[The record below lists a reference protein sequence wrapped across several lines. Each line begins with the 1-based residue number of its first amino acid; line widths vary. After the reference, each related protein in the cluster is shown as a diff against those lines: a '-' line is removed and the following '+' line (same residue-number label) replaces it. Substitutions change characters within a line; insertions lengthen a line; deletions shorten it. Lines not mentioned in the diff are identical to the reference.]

1 MTSTNSASITIGGS
15 SGFQSIKTDDGITN
29 KIILNNF
36 SEISDLI
43 VLNNSNLNQ
52 HSNITVNFD
61 NKYRVGILNSN
72 FNILKYNELLSEN
85 DSILKVSNDD
95 IVIYHSNIVNNIHNN
110 FSINHDNE
118 NILIID
124 QDNSNFN
131 ISNYNFNYFI
141 DNNTFNI
148 YDTSQTDITNNNLIF
163 GVESNKI
170 NINCD
175 LIVNKIITK
184 NIDSIDGKGINITSY
199 QIEQNN
205 FKKVSVGFDN
215 YFTSSLQTTD
225 DSQDDSIQ
233 VTEET
238 NVPDAP
244 FIIVNNSLN
253 YNTSNLFEIKKIYE
267 NKDEKIL
274 KIDNNGYMYMG
285 NCIYNDKESYL
296 TINNSNYDNYSNI
309 NNNLINYLSFSSDYY
324 SDDFNINKYANVCI
338 GSNIYDNKG
347 LLDINRN
354 DNRINLDIN
363 NSNNVNENKPLLNL
377 NLDYQVNNNY
387 KWTSQYKY
395 IPYFTI
401 FPSKQQ
407 NIEYD
412 IQLNNYNYIDNYKLI
427 YGINDAH
434 YEKWKNSG
442 TKIPIDGVLINN
454 TSLEIKLKEK
464 LIISPD
470 VVFTQEEWQ
479 QFNIEKLNMRDYVLI
494 DGNIYQPKEKK
505 LDSNEM
511 YYNIDGH
518 KYYFLHGNY
527 INAKL
532 NYDYK
537 KLNLQIVNNFNEKS
551 TGIFTYDESTTYNV
565 LYNYYNLQYETE
577 QIEYNFKTCY
587 WKQDFAYHIIYPYNI
602 IDNSNDGK
610 EYILKLEDIT
620 TAIINAVA
628 EKQRYNTDHANYIGS
643 DAIEYKYKH
652 LFIYPTIQ
660 LTPFLTDL
668 EKTERRTFNA
678 TTNSLRNT
686 LLDYLATDTD
696 MYTSNIF
703 NNQEITDE
711 NLINSTYYKYFQ
723 NFTSI
728 RHVEI
733 KATGLRWKKINIA
746 DGDNINDIIDD
757 VWDNNTISNK
767 MDYANLHPYN
777 VEMRPFQHSSKYS
790 LLTTLRN
797 TYDELNSQ
805 DPDITIQSFNI
816 TQNVWNSFNINS
828 IYCNEYIYDDIHDD
842 YYILDEKIKVIF
854 AIHFPLEFYD
864 NFNSS
869 FQEINDYTS
878 NIIEKP
884 NFINLTSNN
893 ENILNINNDGT
904 LIYDYS
910 SFDNISNYSIY
921 APNKTI
927 STNKIQLNEI
937 YSLNNSIDLNNLY
950 LNNIAGIV
958 FNTKQEFD
966 VSQLRVDKI
975 SNNNNNLLFDNTQFN
990 LSTIIYGLRWKLV
1003 DYSSIIDI
1011 GTYTSITSPEF
1022 LGMFRDLIDATPDV
1036 NEYEID
1042 YNNLSILLKDFVKNN
1057 IPFKSYIVLDTNSEQ
1072 TYYIQDSNKYKY
1084 TSNFL
1089 LYDIDNIANYEHL
1102 FYNDIISI
1110 NTNNDNAVKPAF
1122 TIYGINPSINLK
1134 SDKNTNILYQQS
1146 ILQKGFKNLSTT
1158 GIGTDIQ
1165 NCDVFQIN
1173 YYDDNNVLFDNNMY
1187 TNNSKHILE
1196 HILGD
1201 YNILSFGENYN
1212 ICIDTKGVTEP
1223 TFTDE
1228 NFGTIWVVDE
1238 YATTRISSE
1247 YEGKIIEI
1255 FNFDAT
1261 NFEKDTIV
1269 IEKQFFETIGV
1280 TDLHEDNFVLYN
1292 DKRFKPYITTY
1303 SYNLARNSTNK
1314 NHKISLGVPHNNA
1327 DINTALTDSDS
1338 GLYLYNYPKY
1348 FNEII
1353 KNNDYMLNI
1362 YGNTKIYGV
1371 DGDTNALS
1379 ININDV
1385 KSDDNTYKVN
1395 LGIGI
1400 NPKINNIS
1408 NTLSID
1414 GDIYGEN
1421 IFYKNDNEYIN
1432 VTNIYSNVIDTFKQN
1447 LFNEELVKSYI
1458 HTSNINNNFVNDNG
1472 ILDLSLIPEI
1482 PFTNFSTPELPTKE
1496 IYLKNYV
1503 HPEIS
1508 SSRIINGTS
1517 TITDIDL
1524 ESLNYKTGIEVIYT
1538 DIEDIE
1544 KINIDYNK
1552 YFYFVI
1558 TNDYSEQES
1567 KLFQL
1572 KTNDAITADILI
1584 VAGGGGAG
1592 YVKPFLNWYEIQN
1605 PTSGLGTE
1613 YKNTFI
1619 ETSLKNGT
1627 YIFSNNDYENIKD
1640 NFTNSDDSI
1649 ISDIDIFVDQFISNN
1664 DYIKVIIDQETSDF
1678 KYFRTFDNGGGEG
1691 GNLSIMKNILIDK
1704 ENTLDIIIG
1713 SGGVSGNTTTT
1724 TKTQS
1729 TSGTNSS
1736 LMDTTIYGGQ
1746 NSSIFNV
1753 NNDIHP
1759 EIAREIYD
1767 YYNIYDNLG
1776 FNNSETDPTQKYFG
1790 GDGNST
1796 TLDHTIGG
1804 GGGDNQANSQ
1814 ENSGG
1819 GGGYFN
1825 GNWGNGANG
1834 LAIIR
1839 YKFNLKDV
1847 VVATETIQNPTNA
1860 LLQYNWQ
1867 NNNWELNYD
1876 AIDVSNI
1883 LVDTIYTTSNI
1894 LYTNIDNFSNIIKNT
1909 SNNIIDTI
1917 ISSNVQ
1923 IYDNMNIITDTI
1935 NINDTNY
1942 SNYIDFVYDNTN
1954 FIGAERIISNI
1965 IDIDRL
1971 PDIPF
1976 TKFNNLD
1983 IDIIYSPKVNDSI
1996 IFDTNYYLSNI
2007 NFTSLDVT
2015 DDGYQYTEYIIF
2027 KHNNI
2032 SDNVTQTIY
2041 NLQFQ
2046 LNTNIDILIIGG
2058 GGGGSGN
2065 VSHCGGGGGGSYIFV
2080 ENVEIELNKKYEI
2093 IVGAGGLES
2102 NDGHRTSAFGLIADG
2117 GKTGNSQ
2124 VSGTEYLQGIGG
2136 NGGIPDVTNK
2146 FTEVTSQI
2154 FMSSGGKGGSIDSTD
2169 VNNIIYSLPNSGNA
2183 SGTFINDNDNR
2194 EYYWGGGGGFGTN
2207 SIINSVEN
2215 LPDGGEGGGG
2225 AGAFNSDISTFK
2237 SSNGNSYDNETLTQ
2251 DRGILNGLSGS
2262 INSGGGG
2269 GGASSGTGGRG
2280 GSGVVIIK
2288 INSNIK
2294 PQENKNKKAYVSYN
2308 FNLDRWEMNSLDLL
2322 NLDINIDDINDTI
2335 KTSSNEVINYVNSL
2349 VQREEYQYI
2358 IVPPNIVTSD
2368 SIVDNAIYSYNIF
2381 GYNGKSSNLTP
2392 YDTTLP
2398 EPDSQGLIPIPSEGY
2413 TNTDNIYYKKL
2424 INGNKFALQSI
2435 TNSNIADNSI
2445 SADKLQGT
2453 ISGSKLK
2460 NVSINYNDITGD
2472 INSHV
2477 RIINDSASSDLIN
2490 VSSFNNITID
2500 IELLDITSEYNF
2512 TGFANIISANDLI
2525 KIPINKLNN
2534 ANIHLSNIDFTQN
2547 YEGTTYIISHTD
2559 DIDINYFENI
2569 NINVSNILDFGNAD
2583 FKINNAIMNG
2593 IIDKNNLE
2601 NIYIHNSNLDAD
2613 TLTNTSVYLFGEQTV
2628 SPNYIKNLSL
2638 SANQIATG
2646 ADFVSS
2652 LDVTLI
2658 LDGQTIDPALLS
2670 QIQITPQDISFI
2682 ENSLRVELVTS
2693 YLDTNDNLIDDKLNP
2708 RLLSNLIIS
2717 PSDLSNIND
2726 YSVKLSNVSIDT
2738 SIEKIH
2744 PDIIGE
2750 ITLSPSDLS
2759 NINNYSVKLSNVII
2773 NTGETAEEKIN
2784 PDLIASLTMTP
2795 DQFNNF
2801 GSFQSVK
2808 LEGLVDN
2815 SINPSLIN
2823 HNSVTINA
2831 NHIKTGINPDT
2842 GNVFKL
2848 PENMI
2853 YNFPDNSIDPTL
2865 IPENIIIYG
2874 SNIDVLSGNK
2884 LDSVIIEGNIKS
2896 SIIGDNVTITSS
2908 ATIVDDG
2915 HILGRVDIEA
2925 PINTSIIKNAV
2936 IHDGDNIIYTG
2947 TKIQR
2952 TEIFGN
2958 LDSEFIGNAEIRIN
2972 NDANIIGDTKFTGTT
2987 TLFGNVDSK
2996 YIQNAIIDLNDQ
3008 NTSLIDGTFITGDVI
3023 ITGIVDPSNIN
3034 PNNGVRID
3042 IQDGHFNGSNL
3053 ADESIPYTKL
3063 SSNLN
3068 IYVDEIKFSNG
3079 TSFTSAISDDL
3090 YSKAEV
3096 DTGFVSNNY
3105 YNTTLAPI
3113 FDNSMIKLLLYNG
3126 TLLELEP
3133 YTLPIYKNPLNTL
3146 NELTISTKNPFYSSH
3161 NDKSIIEIKSN
3172 NNNANI
3178 SIVSYYNTETDK
3190 IGKNLLWQDVGG
3202 SYFKVNSERL
3212 CFVLNNTDNTF
3223 ELSNTSNFSYKPLYI
3238 PQLIFADG
3246 TTMNTSAITMLNSEN
3261 QLIMNNSE
3269 SGYTYSDN
3277 QVTGEGFIHCNG
3289 IHAEFDITAF
3299 SSTTKSDINL
3309 KKNINKLHYNNEL
3322 LQLNPVTFDWK
3333 DKNKSNTSNVGFI
3346 AQEVEKILPCLVK
3359 DGLDNYKSV
3368 NYVSLIPYLIKHI
3381 QTLEERIKKLE
3392 TKD

>member
-1 MTSTNSASITIGGS
+1 MTSTNSASITIGGN

-29 KIILNNF
+29 KIVLNNF

-43 VLNNSNLNQ
+43 TLNNSNFLNK
-52 HSNITVNFD
+52 HSNVTVNF
-61 NKYRVGILNSN
+61 NSN
-72 FNILKYNELLSEN
+72 YRFGIINSNLHILKYNELLSEN
-85 DSILKVSNDD
+85 DSVFKVTNDD
-95 IVIYHSNIVNNIHNN
+95 IIISHSNIVNNINCN
-110 FSINHDNE
+110 FSINHNDE
-118 NILIID
+118 NILLID
-124 QDNSNFN
+124 RYNSNLN

-148 YDTSQTDITNNNLIF
+148 RDTSQTDNTIIF
-163 GVESNKI
+163 GVESDRI

-175 LIVNKIITK
+175 LIVNKIFTK
-184 NIDSIDGKGINITSY
+184 NIDSIDGKGINITNY

-205 FKKVSVGFDN
+205 FKKVSVGFDD
-215 YFTSSLQTTD
+215 YFTYNLQSTD
-225 DSQDDSIQ
+225 DSQPNSLQ
-233 VTEET
+233 ATEET

-309 NNNLINYLSFSSDYY
+309 NNDLINYVSFSSDYY
-324 SDDFNINKYANVCI
+324 SDDFKINKYANVTI
-338 GSNIYDNKG
+338 GSNLYDNKG

-363 NSNNVNENKPLLNL
+363 NSNNINENKPLLNL
-377 NLDYQVNNNY
+377 NLEYQINNNY
-387 KWTSQYKY
+387 KWNAQNKY

-401 FPSKQQ
+401 FPSKEQ

-412 IQLNNYNYIDNYKLI
+412 IQMNNYNYIDNYKLI
-427 YGINDAH
+427 YGLNDAY
-434 YEKWKNSG
+434 YEKWKILAD
-442 TKIPIDGVLINN
+442 KIPFDGVLIENN
-454 TSLEIKLKEK
+454 SLEIKLKEK
-464 LIISPD
+464 YDNSEEL
-470 VVFTQEEWQ
+470 VFTKQEWD
-479 QFNIEKLNMRDYVLI
+479 QFNIENLNMKDYVLI
-494 DGNIYQPKEKK
+494 GGNIYQPKEKK

-511 YYNIDGH
+511 FYNIDGH

-551 TGIFTYDESTTYNV
+551 TGVFTYDKSMTYNV
-565 LYNYYNLQYETE
+565 LFNYYNLQYETE
-577 QIEYNFKTCY
+577 QIEYNFKTYY
-587 WKQDFAYHIIYPYNI
+587 WKTDFAYHIFYPYKI
-602 IDNSNDGK
+602 IDNSKNGK
-610 EYILKLEDIT
+610 EYILEIDDISANIPSKVQT
-620 TAIINAVA
+620 
-628 EKQRYNTDHANYIGS
+628 KQADLSLSGN
-643 DAIEYKYKH
+643 AIEYKYKH
-652 LFIYPTIQ
+652 LFIYPTIPQ
-660 LTPFLTDL
+660 LLDKDYTDQ
-668 EKTERRTFNA
+668 EKKERITFIS
-678 TTNSLRNT
+678 TTNSLRDN
-686 LLDYLATDTD
+686 LISLLATDTD
-696 MYTSNIF
+696 MYTSNLF
-703 NNQEITDE
+703 NLDTTDDIK
-711 NLINSTYYKYFQ
+711 NTTYYQYFQ
-723 NFTSI
+723 DFTSI
-728 RHVEI
+728 RHIEV
-733 KATGLRWKKINIA
+733 KATGLKWKKIIIP
-746 DGDNINDIIDD
+746 DGGNINNIIDT

-777 VEMRPFQHSSKYS
+777 IEMKPFQHSSKDS
-790 LLTTLRN
+790 LLITLRN
-797 TYDELNSQ
+797 TYELKNSQ
-805 DPDITIQSFNI
+805 EDSEIISFNI
-816 TQNVWNSFNINS
+816 AQNIWNNFNIEF
-828 IYCNEYIYDDIHDD
+828 IYCNEYIYDDINNY
-842 YYILDEKIKVIF
+842 YYIPDEKIKVIF
-854 AIHFPLEFYD
+854 AIHFPLEFY
-864 NFNSS
+864 NEFNSS
-869 FQEINDYTS
+869 VQEINDYTS
-878 NIIEKP
+878 NIIEQP
-884 NFINLTSNN
+884 SFINLTSNN
-893 ENILNINNDGT
+893 STILNINNDGT

-927 STNKIQLNEI
+927 STNRIQLNEI
-937 YSLNNSIDLNNLY
+937 YSSSNSIDLNNLY

-975 SNNNNNLLFDNTQFN
+975 SNNNNNLIFDNTQFN
-990 LSTIIYGLRWKLV
+990 LSTFIYGLRWKLV
-1003 DYSSIIDI
+1003 DYSNIVDID
-1011 GTYTSITSPEF
+1011 TYTHINSGEF
-1022 LGMFRDLIDATPDV
+1022 LGMFSLLIQENPDE

-1057 IPFKSYIVLDTNSEQ
+1057 IPFKSYIVFDNNGEEK
-1072 TYYIQDSNKYKY
+1072 YYIQKSNEYKY
-1084 TSNFL
+1084 SSNFL
-1089 LYDIDNIANYEHL
+1089 LYDIDNIASYEHL
-1102 FYNDIISI
+1102 FYNDIIFI
-1110 NTNNDNAVKPAF
+1110 NTNNDSGVKPAL

-1146 ILQKGFKNLSTT
+1146 ILQKGFKNLSTA
-1158 GIGTDIQ
+1158 GIT
-1165 NCDVFQIN
+1165 NNTELCDVFQIN
-1173 YYDDNNVLFDNNMY
+1173 YYDNNNVLFDNNMY
-1187 TNNSKHILE
+1187 TNNSKHIVE

-1223 TFTDE
+1223 TFTDDK
-1228 NFGTIWVVDE
+1228 FGTIWVVDE
-1238 YATTRISSE
+1238 YATTRINVV
-1247 YEGKIIEI
+1247 YENAIIDI
-1255 FNFDAT
+1255 FNFDVT
-1261 NFEKDTIV
+1261 NYEKNTII

-1280 TDLHEDNFVLYN
+1280 TDLHEDNYVLYN
-1292 DKRFKPYITTY
+1292 QKKFKPYITTY

-1327 DINTALTDSDS
+1327 DINTALTDSIS

-1362 YGNTKIYGV
+1362 YGNTKIYGI

-1379 ININDV
+1379 ININDI

-1400 NPKINNIS
+1400 NPLINNIS

-1414 GDIYGEN
+1414 GDIYAEN
-1421 IFYKNDNEYIN
+1421 LFYKNDEEYIN
-1432 VTNIYSNVIDTFKQN
+1432 ITNIYSNVIDTFKQN
-1447 LFNEELVKSYI
+1447 LFNEELIKSYI

-1482 PFTNFSTPELPTKE
+1482 PFTNFSTPEIPTKQ
-1496 IYLKNYV
+1496 IYLKNYL

-1508 SSRIINGTS
+1508 SSRIIDGTK

-1524 ESLNYKTGIEVIYT
+1524 LSLNYKTSTEVVYT
-1538 DIEDIE
+1538 NIEDTE

-1552 YFYFVI
+1552 YFYFVL

-1572 KTNDAITADILI
+1572 KSNDEITADILI
-1584 VAGGGGAG
+1584 IAGGGGAG
-1592 YVKPFLNWYEIQN
+1592 YIKPFLNWYEIQT
-1605 PTSGLGTE
+1605 PTIGDGTE
-1613 YKNTFI
+1613 YKNTSI
-1619 ETSLKNGT
+1619 ETDLKNGT
-1627 YIFSNNDYENIKD
+1627 YIFSNNEYEDIKN
-1640 NFTNSDDSI
+1640 NFVNSDDTDI
-1649 ISDIDIFVDQFISNN
+1649 TDIDNFVDLFISNN
-1664 DYIKVIIDQETSDF
+1664 DYIKVIINLETSDF

-1691 GNLSIMKNILIDK
+1691 GNLSIMKNVLINK
-1704 ENTLDIIIG
+1704 EDTFDIIIG
-1713 SGGVSGNTTTT
+1713 SGGLSGNTTT
-1724 TKTQS
+1724 KTES
-1729 TSGTNSS
+1729 TSGTDSS
-1736 LMDTTIYGGQ
+1736 ILGITIYGGK
-1746 NSSIFNV
+1746 NSSIFNN

-1759 EIAREIYD
+1759 EIARDIYD
-1767 YYNIYDNLG
+1767 FYYIYDNLG

-1790 GDGNST
+1790 GDGNSIS
-1796 TLDHTIGG
+1796 LDYTIGG
-1804 GGGDNQANSQ
+1804 GGGYIQANSQ

-1819 GGGYFN
+1819 GGGYLN

-1834 LAIIR
+1834 LVIIR

-1847 VVATETIQNPTNA
+1847 VVDTEIIENPTNA

-1867 NNNWELNYD
+1867 NTNWELNYD

-1883 LVDTIYTTSNI
+1883 LVDTIYKTSNI
-1894 LYTNIDNFSNIIKNT
+1894 LHTNIDNFSNIIINT

-1917 ISSNVQ
+1917 ISSNLE
-1923 IYDNMNIITDTI
+1923 IYDNINIITNII

-1965 IDIDRL
+1965 IDINRL
-1971 PDIPF
+1971 PNIPF

-1983 IDIIYSPKVNDSI
+1983 IDVIYSPKVNDNI
-1996 IFDTNYYLSNI
+1996 IIDTNYYLSNI
-2007 NFTSLDVT
+2007 NYTSLTINNND
-2015 DDGYQYTEYIIF
+2015 YEYTEYIVL

-2032 SDNVTQTIY
+2032 SDDVTQTIY

-2058 GGGGSGN
+2058 GGGGGGN
-2065 VSHCGGGGGGSYIFV
+2065 VSYSGGGGGGAFILAK
-2080 ENVEIELNKKYEI
+2080 NIDIELNKKYEI
-2093 IVGAGGLES
+2093 IIGAGGLES
-2102 NDGHRTSAFGLIADG
+2102 TDGHSTSALGLITNG
-2117 GKTGNSQ
+2117 GKRGISQ
-2124 VSGTEYLQGIGG
+2124 NIDGSYLKGIGG
-2136 NGGIPDVTNK
+2136 NGGIPDINNK
-2146 FTEVTSQI
+2146 FTEITSSHI
-2154 FMSSGGKGGSIDSTD
+2154 IISSGGDGGSIDSTIET
-2169 VNNIIYSLPNSGNA
+2169 NIVYTLPNSGNT
-2183 SGTFINDNDNR
+2183 SDTFINDNDNR

-2207 SIINSVEN
+2207 STINSLEN
-2215 LPDGGEGGGG
+2215 LPNGGEGGGG
-2225 AGAFNSDISTFK
+2225 AGAFNSDSVIP
-2237 SSNGNSYDNETLTQ
+2237 SSNGDSYNNEIFTL
-2251 DRGILNGLSGS
+2251 DSGIFNGLNGS

-2269 GGASSGTGGRG
+2269 GGGSLGGTGGRG

-2294 PQENKNKKAYVSYN
+2294 PVENKKKKAYVSYN

-2322 NLDINIDDINDTI
+2322 NLDINIDDIHETI
-2335 KTSSNEVINYVNSL
+2335 KTSSNEVIDYVNSL
-2349 VQREEYQYI
+2349 VQREEYEYI
-2358 IVPPNIVTSD
+2358 IVPSNIVTND
-2368 SIVDNAIYSYNIF
+2368 SIVNNAIYSYNIF
-2381 GYNGKSSNLTP
+2381 GYNGKSSNLTT
-2392 YDTTLP
+2392 DVTLI
-2398 EPDSQGLIPIPSEGY
+2398 PDSQGLITIPSEGY
-2413 TNTDNIYYKKL
+2413 TNPNNIYYKKL
-2424 INGNKFALQSI
+2424 IHGNKFALQSI
-2435 TNSNIADNSI
+2435 TNNNIADNSI
-2445 SADKLQGT
+2445 SVDKLQGT
-2453 ISGSKLK
+2453 ITGSKLK
-2460 NVSINYNDITGD
+2460 DLSINYSDIIGD
-2472 INSHV
+2472 IYSHV
-2477 RIINDSASSDLIN
+2477 RIINDSSSSDLID

-2500 IELLDITSEYNF
+2500 IELLDLTSEYKF
-2512 TGFANIISANDLI
+2512 VGLANILSNDDSI
-2525 KIPINKLNN
+2525 KIPINKFNYT
-2534 ANIHLSNIDFTQN
+2534 NIYLSNIDLSEN
-2547 YEGTTYIISHTD
+2547 YNGTTYILSHTN

-2569 NINVSNILDFGNAD
+2569 NINVSNILDFGNED
-2583 FKINNAIMNG
+2583 FKINNVIMNG

-2601 NIYIHNSNLDAD
+2601 NIYIHNSNLDTD

-2628 SPNYIKNLSL
+2628 SPNFIKNLSL

-2652 LDVTLI
+2652 LDVTLR

-2670 QIQITPQDISFI
+2670 KIQITPQDISQI

-2693 YLDTNDNLIDDKLNP
+2693 YINQNGDVIEDKLHP
-2708 RLLSNLIIS
+2708 RLLSNITIS
-2717 PSDLSNIND
+2717 PTDLSNINN
-2726 YSVKLSNVSIDT
+2726 YSVKLSNVNIDT

-2750 ITLSPSDLS
+2750 ITLSPSDIL

-2784 PDLIASLTMTP
+2784 PNLIASITMSP
-2795 DQFNNF
+2795 DQFNSF
-2801 GSFQSVK
+2801 GSFQSIK

-2815 SINPSLIN
+2815 SIDPILIN

-2831 NHIKTGINPDT
+2831 NHIKTGINSDT
-2842 GNVFKL
+2842 GNLFKL
-2848 PENMI
+2848 PENMQ
-2853 YNFPDNSIDPTL
+2853 YNFPDNSIDPIL

-2874 SNIDVLSGNK
+2874 SNIDIHSGNK
-2884 LDSVIIEGNIKS
+2884 LESVIIEGKIKS
-2896 SIIGDNVTITSS
+2896 SIIGDNVTITSN
-2908 ATIVDDG
+2908 AIIVDDG
-2915 HILGRVDIEA
+2915 QISGRVEIQA

-2936 IHDGDNIIYTG
+2936 IHDGNNIIYTG

-2958 LDSEFIGNAEIRIN
+2958 LDSEFIGDAEIRIKDELTSITGN
-2972 NDANIIGDTKFTGTT
+2972 TKFSGITS
-2987 TLFGNVDSK
+2987 LYGNIDSG
-2996 YIQNAIIDLNDQ
+2996 YIQNVLINLDDD
-3008 NTSLIDGTFITGDVI
+3008 NTSLMDGTFITGDVT
-3023 ITGIVDPSNIN
+3023 ITGIVNPGNIN
-3034 PNNGVRID
+3034 PNNGVTIN
-3042 IQDGHFNGSNL
+3042 IKDGEFNGSNL
-3053 ADESIPYTKL
+3053 ANESIPYNKL

-3068 IYVDEIKFSNG
+3068 IYVNEIKFNNG

-3090 YSKAEV
+3090 YSKFEV
-3096 DTGFVSNNY
+3096 ESLFVSKNY
-3105 YNTTLAPI
+3105 YNTNLLPI
-3113 FDNSMIKLLLYNG
+3113 FDNNMIKLLLYNG
-3126 TLLELEP
+3126 GLLEH
-3133 YTLPIYKNPLNTL
+3133 YKLPIYKNTL
-3146 NELTISTKNPFYSSH
+3146 NELTISTYNSFYSLQ

-3172 NNNANI
+3172 NDNANI
-3178 SIVSYYNTETDK
+3178 SIVSYYNTEYDK
-3190 IGKNLLWQDVGG
+3190 IGKNLLWENVGG

-3238 PQLIFADG
+3238 PQLIFSDG
-3246 TTMNTSAITMLNSEN
+3246 TTMNTSAVTMLNSEN

-3309 KKNINKLHYNNEL
+3309 KKNINKLDYNYEL

-3359 DGLDNYKSV
+3359 DGLDNFKSV
-3368 NYVSLIPYLIKHI
+3368 NYISLIPYLVKHI

-3392 TKD
+3392 TKY

>member
-1 MTSTNSASITIGGS
+1 MTSPNSASITIGGS

-43 VLNNSNLNQ
+43 ILNNSNFNQ
-52 HSNITVNFD
+52 YSNITVNFD
-61 NKYRVGILNSN
+61 SKYRFGVLNSN
-72 FNILKYNELLSEN
+72 LHILKYNELLSEN

-95 IVIYHSNIVNNIHNN
+95 IVIYNSNIINNIHNN

-118 NILIID
+118 NILLID
-124 QDNSNFN
+124 QYNSNFN

-148 YDTSQTDITNNNLIF
+148 YDTGQTDITDNTLIF

-215 YFTSSLQTTD
+215 FFTYNLQTTD

-338 GSNIYDNKG
+338 GSNLRDNKG

-377 NLDYQVNNNY
+377 NLEYEVNNNY
-387 KWTSQYKY
+387 KWTSQDKS

-427 YGINDAH
+427 YGLNDAH
-434 YEKWKNSG
+434 YEKWKISG

-454 TSLEIKLKEK
+454 TSLENKLKEK
-464 LIISPD
+464 HDNSEEL
-470 VVFTQEEWQ
+470 VFTQEEWQ
-479 QFNIEKLNMRDYVLI
+479 QFDIENLNMKDYVLI
-494 DGNIYQPKEKK
+494 GGNIYQPKEKK

-511 YYNIDGH
+511 FYNIDGH

-551 TGIFTYDESTTYNV
+551 TGVFTYDKSTTYNV

-577 QIEYNFKTCY
+577 QIEYNFKTYY
-587 WKQDFAYHIIYPYNI
+587 WKTDFAYHIFYPYSI
-602 IDNSNDGK
+602 IDNSTGGK
-610 EYILKLEDIT
+610 EYILEIDDIS
-620 TAIINAVA
+620 ANIPSAVQT
-628 EKQRYNTDHANYIGS
+628 KQADLSLGE

-652 LFIYPTIQ
+652 LFIYPTIE

-668 EKTERRTFNA
+668 EKIERRTFIGI
-678 TTNSLRNT
+678 TNTIRNNLISL
-686 LLDYLATDTD
+686 LATDTD
-696 MYTSNIF
+696 MYTSNLF
-703 NNQEITDE
+703 NIGDLTTEEIQNT
-711 NLINSTYYKYFQ
+711 TYYQYFQ

-728 RHVEI
+728 RHVEV
-733 KATGLRWKKINIA
+733 KATGLKWKKINIA
-746 DGDNINDIIDD
+746 DGDHINDIIDT

-777 VEMRPFQHSSKYS
+777 IEMKPFQHSFKDS
-790 LLTTLRN
+790 LLITLRN
-797 TYDELNSQ
+797 TYDQLNSQ
-805 DPDITIQSFNI
+805 DPDTTIQSFNI
-816 TQNVWNSFNINS
+816 AQNIWNSFNIDY
-828 IYCNEYIYDDIHDD
+828 IYCNEYIYDDINND
-842 YYILDEKIKVIF
+842 YYILDEKIKVVF

-869 FQEINDYTS
+869 VQPINDYTS

-893 ENILNINNDGT
+893 TNVLNINNDGT

-937 YSLNNSIDLNNLY
+937 YSSSNSIDLNNLY

-1011 GTYTSITSPEF
+1011 DTYTSITSPEF
-1022 LGMFRDLIDATPDV
+1022 LGMFSDIIDANHDT

-1057 IPFKSYIVLDTNSEQ
+1057 IPFKSYIVLDTNNEQ
-1072 TYYIQDSNKYKY
+1072 KYYIQDSNEYKY

-1089 LYDIDNIANYEHL
+1089 LYDINNIADYEHL

-1158 GIGTDIQ
+1158 GIGTDIEH
-1165 NCDVFQIN
+1165 CDVFQIN

-1247 YEGKIIEI
+1247 YEGAIIEF
-1255 FNFDAT
+1255 FNMDET
-1261 NFEKDTIV
+1261 NSQKDTIV

-1280 TDLHEDNFVLYN
+1280 TDLHEDNYVLYN
-1292 DKRFKPYITTY
+1292 SKKFKPYITTY

-1385 KSDDNTYKVN
+1385 KSYDNTYKVN

-1400 NPKINNIS
+1400 NPQINNIS

-1421 IFYKNDNEYIN
+1421 LFYKNNDEYIN
-1432 VTNIYSNVIDTFKQN
+1432 VTNIYNNVIDTFKQN

-1524 ESLNYKTGIEVIYT
+1524 ESLNYKTSTEVIYT

-1558 TNDYSEQES
+1558 ANDYSEQES

-1592 YVKPFLNWYEIQN
+1592 YVKPFLNWYEI
-1605 PTSGLGTE
+1605 PHPSDGTE
-1613 YKNTFI
+1613 YKNTHI
-1619 ETSLKNGT
+1619 ETTLKNGT
-1627 YIFSNNDYENIKD
+1627 YIFSNEDYENIKT
-1640 NFTNSDDSI
+1640 NFANSDDSI
-1649 ISDIDIFVDQFISNN
+1649 IADIDNFVDQFILNN

-1713 SGGVSGNTTTT
+1713 SGGVSGNTTS
-1724 TKTQS
+1724 KTQS

-1736 LMDTTIYGGQ
+1736 LLGITINGGQ

-1847 VVATETIQNPTNA
+1847 VVDTETIQNPTNA

-1867 NNNWELNYD
+1867 NNGWELNYD

-2032 SDNVTQTIY
+2032 SDNVTKTIY

-2058 GGGGSGN
+2058 GGGGAGN
-2065 VSHCGGGGGGSYIFV
+2065 VSHSGGGGGGSYILAK
-2080 ENVEIELNKKYEI
+2080 NIEIELNKKYEI

-2124 VSGTEYLQGIGG
+2124 VSGTEYLKGIGG

-2154 FMSSGGKGGSIDSTD
+2154 FMSSGGNGGSIDSTD

-2294 PQENKNKKAYVSYN
+2294 PQENKNKKAYISYN

-2512 TGFANIISANDLI
+2512 TGFANIISTNDLI

-2801 GSFQSVK
+2801 GSFQSIK

-2936 IHDGDNIIYTG
+2936 IHDGNNIIYTG

-2958 LDSEFIGNAEIRIN
+2958 LDSKFIGNAEIRIN

-2987 TLFGNVDSK
+2987 TLNGNVDSK

-3008 NTSLIDGTFITGDVI
+3008 HTSLIEGTFITGDVI
-3023 ITGIVDPSNIN
+3023 ITGIVDSSHIN
-3034 PNNGVRID
+3034 PNKGVRID
-3042 IQDGHFNGSNL
+3042 IQGGHFNGSNL

-3126 TLLELEP
+3126 TLLQHF
-3133 YTLPIYKNPLNTL
+3133 TLPIYKNTL
-3146 NELTISTKNPFYSSH
+3146 NELTISTYNSFYSLH

-3178 SIVSYYNTETDK
+3178 SIVSHYNTETDK
-3190 IGKNLLWQDVGG
+3190 IGNNLLWEDVGG

-3309 KKNINKLHYNNEL
+3309 KKNINKLDYNNEL

>member
-1 MTSTNSASITIGGS
+1 MTSTNSASITIGGI

-29 KIILNNF
+29 KIVLNNF

-52 HSNITVNFD
+52 HSNITVNYD

-72 FNILKYNELLSEN
+72 LHILKYNELLSEN
-85 DSILKVSNDD
+85 DSILKITNDD
-95 IVIYHSNIVNNIHNN
+95 ITINHSNIVNNIDNN

-118 NILIID
+118 NILLID
-124 QDNSNFN
+124 KNNSNFN

-141 DNNTFNI
+141 DSNTFNI
-148 YDTSQTDITNNNLIF
+148 YDTSETDRTSNTLLF

-175 LIVNKIITK
+175 LIVNNIITK

-205 FKKVSVGFDN
+205 FKKLSVGFDN
-215 YFTSSLQTTD
+215 YFTSNLQTTD

-285 NCIYNDKESYL
+285 NCIYNDEESYL

-338 GSNIYDNKG
+338 GSNLRDNKG

-363 NSNNVNENKPLLNL
+363 NSNNINENKPLLNL
-377 NLDYQVNNNY
+377 NLEYEVNNNY
-387 KWTSQYKY
+387 KWTSQNKS

-401 FPSKQQ
+401 FPSKQE

-427 YGINDAH
+427 YGLNDAH
-434 YEKWKNSG
+434 YEKWKISG

-464 LIISPD
+464 NDNSEEL
-470 VVFTQEEWQ
+470 VFTQEEWQ
-479 QFNIEKLNMRDYVLI
+479 EFNIENLNMKDYVLI
-494 DGNIYQPKEKK
+494 GGNIYQPKEKK

-511 YYNIDGH
+511 FYNIDGH

-551 TGIFTYDESTTYNV
+551 TGVFTYDKSMTYNV

-577 QIEYNFKTCY
+577 QIEYNFKTYY
-587 WKQDFAYHIIYPYNI
+587 WKTDFSYHIFYPYSI
-602 IDNSNDGK
+602 IDNSTGGK
-610 EYILKLEDIT
+610 EYILEIDDISANIPST
-620 TAIINAVA
+620 VQT
-628 EKQRYNTDHANYIGS
+628 KQADLSLGE

-668 EKTERRTFNA
+668 EKTERRTFIGI
-678 TTNSLRNT
+678 TNTIRNNLISL
-686 LLDYLATDTD
+686 LATDTD
-696 MYTSNIF
+696 MYTSNLF
-703 NNQEITDE
+703 NIGDLATEEIQNT
-711 NLINSTYYKYFQ
+711 TYYQYFQ

-728 RHVEI
+728 RHVEV
-733 KATGLRWKKINIA
+733 KATGLKWKKINIA
-746 DGDNINDIIDD
+746 EGDNINDIIDT

-777 VEMRPFQHSSKYS
+777 IEMKPFQHSSKDS
-790 LLTTLRN
+790 LLITLRN

-805 DPDITIQSFNI
+805 DPDTTIQSFNI
-816 TQNVWNSFNINS
+816 TQNIWNSFNIDY
-828 IYCNEYIYDDIHDD
+828 IYCNEYIHDD
-842 YYILDEKIKVIF
+842 SDNSYYILDEKIKVIF

-869 FQEINDYTS
+869 VQPINDYTS

-893 ENILNINNDGT
+893 TNILNINNDGT

-937 YSLNNSIDLNNLY
+937 YSSNNSIDLNNLY

-966 VSQLRVDKI
+966 ISQLRVDKI
-975 SNNNNNLLFDNTQFN
+975 SNNNNNLLFDNIQFN

-1011 GTYTSITSPEF
+1011 DTYTSITSPEF
-1022 LGMFRDLIDATPDV
+1022 LGMFRDLIDANPDV

-1057 IPFKSYIVLDTNSEQ
+1057 IPFKSYIVLDTNNEQ
-1072 TYYIQDSNKYKY
+1072 TYYIQDSNEYKY

-1146 ILQKGFKNLSTT
+1146 ILQKEFKNLSTS
-1158 GIGTDIQ
+1158 GIGND
-1165 NCDVFQIN
+1165 NVLCDVFQIN

-1187 TNNSKHILE
+1187 TNNSKHIVE

-1238 YATTRISSE
+1238 YATTRISAE
-1247 YEGKIIEI
+1247 YESAIIDI
-1255 FNFDAT
+1255 FNIDEA
-1261 NFEKDTIV
+1261 NFEKDTII
-1269 IEKQFFETIGV
+1269 IEKQFFETIGD
-1280 TDLHEDNFVLYN
+1280 TDLHEDNYVLYN
-1292 DKRFKPYITTY
+1292 SKKFKPYITTY

-1327 DINTALTDSDS
+1327 DINTASTDSDS

-1362 YGNTKIYGV
+1362 YGNTKIYGI
-1371 DGDTNALS
+1371 DGNTNALS
-1379 ININDV
+1379 VNINDI
-1385 KSDDNTYKVN
+1385 KSHDNTYKVN

-1400 NPKINNIS
+1400 NPLINNVS

-1414 GDIYGEN
+1414 GDIYSEN
-1421 IFYKNDNEYIN
+1421 LFYKNGNEYIN
-1432 VTNIYSNVIDTFKQN
+1432 VTNIYSNIIDTFKQN
-1447 LFNEELVKSYI
+1447 LFNEELIKSYI

-1482 PFTNFSTPELPTKE
+1482 PFTNFSKPELPTKQ

-1508 SSRIINGTS
+1508 SSRIIDGTS

-1524 ESLNYKTGIEVIYT
+1524 SSLNYKTSTEVIYT

-1544 KINIDYNK
+1544 KINLDYNK

-1572 KTNDAITADILI
+1572 KTNDSITTDILI
-1584 VAGGGGAG
+1584 IAGGGGAG

-1605 PTSGLGTE
+1605 PTNGLGTE
-1613 YKNTFI
+1613 YKNTII

-1640 NFTNSDDSI
+1640 NFTNSDNSI
-1649 ISDIDIFVDQFISNN
+1649 INDIDIFVDQFISNN
-1664 DYIKVIIDQETSDF
+1664 DYIKVIIDEETSDF

-1713 SGGVSGNTTTT
+1713 SGGVSGNTTT
-1724 TKTQS
+1724 KTQS

-1736 LMDTTIYGGQ
+1736 LLGITINGGQ

-1804 GGGDNQANSQ
+1804 GGGNNQANSQ

-1847 VVATETIQNPTNA
+1847 VVDTETIQNPINA

-1867 NNNWELNYD
+1867 NNDWELNYD

-1894 LYTNIDNFSNIIKNT
+1894 LHTNIDNFSNIIKNT

-1935 NINDTNY
+1935 NTNDTNY

-1971 PDIPF
+1971 PDIPL

-2007 NFTSLDVT
+2007 NFTSLDVS
-2015 DDGYQYTEYIIF
+2015 DDAYQYTEYIIF

-2032 SDNVTQTIY
+2032 SDNVTKTIY

-2046 LNTNIDILIIGG
+2046 LNTNIDILILGG
-2058 GGGGSGN
+2058 GGGGAGN
-2065 VSHCGGGGGGSYIFV
+2065 VSHSGGGGGGSYILAK
-2080 ENVEIELNKKYEI
+2080 NIDIELNKKYEI

-2102 NDGHRTSAFGLIADG
+2102 NDGHRTSAFGLIAHG

-2124 VSGTEYLQGIGG
+2124 VSGTEYLKGIGG

-2154 FMSSGGKGGSIDSTD
+2154 IMSSGGNGGSIDSTD
-2169 VNNIIYSLPNSGNA
+2169 VNNIIYTLPNSGNA

-2207 SIINSVEN
+2207 SSINSVEN

-2251 DRGILNGLSGS
+2251 DRGILNGLSGTL
-2262 INSGGGG
+2262 NSGGGG

-2294 PQENKNKKAYVSYN
+2294 PSENKKKKAYVSYN

-2322 NLDINIDDINDTI
+2322 NLDINIDDIHETI
-2335 KTSSNEVINYVNSL
+2335 KTSSNEVIDYVNSL
-2349 VQREEYQYI
+2349 VQREEYEYI
-2358 IVPPNIVTSD
+2358 IVPANTVTSD
-2368 SIVDNAIYSYNIF
+2368 SIVNNAIYSHNIF
-2381 GYNGKSSNLTP
+2381 GYDGKSSNLTP
-2392 YDTTLP
+2392 YDTTLIV
-2398 EPDSQGLIPIPSEGY
+2398 DSQGLITIPYEGY
-2413 TNTDNIYYKKL
+2413 TNPDNIYYKKL

-2460 NVSINYNDITGD
+2460 NLSINYSDIIGD
-2472 INSHV
+2472 IYSYV
-2477 RIINDSASSDLIN
+2477 RIINDSSSSDLIN
-2490 VSSFNNITID
+2490 VSSFNNIIID
-2500 IELLDITSEYNF
+2500 IELIDLTTEYNF
-2512 TGFANIISANDLI
+2512 TGLANIISNDDLI

-2534 ANIHLSNIDFTQN
+2534 ANIYLSNIDFSQN
-2547 YEGTTYIISHTD
+2547 YDGTTYIVSHTN
-2559 DIDINYFENI
+2559 DINIGYFENI

-2601 NIYIHNSNLDAD
+2601 NIYIHNSNLDVD
-2613 TLTNTSVYLFGEQTV
+2613 TLTNTSVYLFGEQTI

-2693 YLDTNDNLIDDKLNP
+2693 YLDTNGDLIDDKLNP

-2717 PSDLSNIND
+2717 PSDLSNINN
-2726 YSVKLSNVSIDT
+2726 YSIKLSNVNIDT
-2738 SIEKIH
+2738 SVEKIH
-2744 PDIIGE
+2744 PDIISE
-2750 ITLSPSDLS
+2750 IILSPSDLS

-2773 NTGETAEEKIN
+2773 NTGETAGEKIN

-2795 DQFNNF
+2795 NQFNNF

-2823 HNSVTINA
+2823 HNSITINA

-2936 IHDGDNIIYTG
+2936 IHDGDNIVYTG

-2972 NDANIIGDTKFTGTT
+2972 NDANIIGDSKFSGTT
-2987 TLFGNVDSK
+2987 SLFGNVDSK

-3023 ITGIVDPSNIN
+3023 ITGIVDSSHIN

-3053 ADESIPYTKL
+3053 ANESIPYTKL

-3090 YSKAEV
+3090 YSKFEV
-3096 DTGFVSNNY
+3096 DSGFISKNY

-3113 FDNSMIKLLLYNG
+3113 FDNNMIKLLLYNG
-3126 TLLELEP
+3126 TLLEHF
-3133 YTLPIYKNPLNTL
+3133 TLPIYKNTL
-3146 NELTISTKNPFYSSH
+3146 NELTISTYNSFYSLH

-3178 SIVSYYNTETDK
+3178 SIVSHYNTETDK
-3190 IGKNLLWQDVGG
+3190 IGNNLLWEDVGG

-3309 KKNINKLHYNNEL
+3309 KKNINKLDYNNEL